1 MNIASVGPAGPT
13 LAKRLT
19 RCRST
24 GTDNVPN
31 VLIHKK
37 IYKVFPVF
45 SLSVV
50 FEALRALNEKHWHA
64 VLPRFSRSDWPNNGL
79 GGRRNY
85 AHYAKF
91 NGELP
96 PVSLMDDDD
105 P

>member
-1 MNIASVGPAGPT
+1 M
-13 LAKRLT
+13 R
-19 RCRST
+19 RRSA

-31 VLIHKK
+31 VLIHEKK
-37 IYKVFPVF
+37 IYSVH
-45 SLSVV
+45 LSRCLSCLKHW
-50 FEALRALNEKHWHA
+50 ALDEKHWQA

-85 AHYAKF
+85 PHYAKC